1 MDNMSAIFQVEGY
14 ELDANSRQNVNNNY
28 NNRKNSYLQAKE
40 IIDNSRRGRDLI
52 IRDYNAICEKER
64 MEKDAIQKK
73 LQELYTGIDLRPP
86 SKIPH
91 VRSGENS
98 LTFSHG
104 VFTYSSGFQLPT
116 QIISESQ
123 ADIRARAELNGNE
136 RREREREE
144 DTRELIPLS
153 GSFYARRK
161 KTMDIIKSIRIV
173 VAAKEKP
180 YIPKMTK
187 QQNYYIRTVIR
198 NCLFSTFFRRP
209 LYKKEALKRKA
220 DELVDKASSCNR
232 GLLFMYGKKDFG
244 DYSLRQIYA
253 ETKGVSLTDKKALNM
268 IIHLHNQIN
277 SKCGYENIF
286 NINDA
291 KITRNGVEKKEIV
304 SITFVC
310 QPAADLLA
318 KNPHIIFIDAC
329 YDSDYGNTLLA
340 VYLDCNHHVQPFA
353 FQISPTENTQAWHT
367 FLKAL
372 LDAGVD
378 YDDLVINSDRSPDIR
393 NAVEKV
399 YPHAEHTYCFVHFE
413 RNLQNKWKNEYG
425 AFSVTNTELV
435 KTFNHFMDYLYLAKT
450 ARTKEV
456 CDKYLDMI
464 KRLESNYN
472 KYNEYPVYDYMKE
485 EVGGFLMHSWSYT
498 HLLQVT
504 NNPVEICMNEL
515 NRPRYKFRACREEC
529 LYNQIRYL
537 ILWIYECLDRRY
549 FNLHCDNYEHPSS
562 FQPPVNY
569 MESLVINFI
578 HTYYCSKQYY
588 TIKTRSG
595 GAGGN
600 LTSKYIVHDKTFGE
614 KFEVDLRDKTC
625 SCNVMH
631 WTKHVCIHVVAV
643 LCERGE
649 YSRIW
654 DFVDPI
660 YTIES
665 VKETCRL
672 MTAEER
678 KVWDYILA
686 KNNYIDVEE
695 VVNEDYRNERQNII
709 KNKRRLTCRGE
720 KNDKLIVCF
729 INYVIVLL
737 FS

>member
-14 ELDANSRQNVNNNY
+14 ELDANSRQNFNNNY

-73 LQELYTGIDLRPP
+73 LQELYTGIDVRPP

-187 QQNYYIRTVIR
+187 QQNYYIRTIIR

-232 GLLFMYGKKDFG
+232 GLLFKYGKKDFG

-277 SKCGYENIF
+277 SKCGYENILY
-286 NINDA
+286 INDA

-367 FLKAL
+367 FLKPCLMLAL
-372 LDAGVD
+372 
-378 YDDLVINSDRSPDIR
+378 
-393 NAVEKV
+393 
-399 YPHAEHTYCFVHFE
+399 T
-413 RNLQNKWKNEYG
+413 
-425 AFSVTNTELV
+425 
-435 KTFNHFMDYLYLAKT
+435 M
-450 ARTKEV
+450 
-456 CDKYLDMI
+456 MI
-464 KRLESNYN
+464 
-472 KYNEYPVYDYMKE
+472 
-485 EVGGFLMHSWSYT
+485 
-498 HLLQVT
+498 
-504 NNPVEICMNEL
+504 
-515 NRPRYKFRACREEC
+515 
-529 LYNQIRYL
+529 
-537 ILWIYECLDRRY
+537 
-549 FNLHCDNYEHPSS
+549 
-562 FQPPVNY
+562 
-569 MESLVINFI
+569 
-578 HTYYCSKQYY
+578 
-588 TIKTRSG
+588 
-595 GAGGN
+595 
-600 LTSKYIVHDKTFGE
+600 
-614 KFEVDLRDKTC
+614 
-625 SCNVMH
+625 
-631 WTKHVCIHVVAV
+631 
-643 LCERGE
+643 
-649 YSRIW
+649 
-654 DFVDPI
+654 
-660 YTIES
+660 
-665 VKETCRL
+665 
-672 MTAEER
+672 
-678 KVWDYILA
+678 
-686 KNNYIDVEE
+686 
-695 VVNEDYRNERQNII
+695 
-709 KNKRRLTCRGE
+709 
-720 KNDKLIVCF
+720 
-729 INYVIVLL
+729 
-737 FS
+737 